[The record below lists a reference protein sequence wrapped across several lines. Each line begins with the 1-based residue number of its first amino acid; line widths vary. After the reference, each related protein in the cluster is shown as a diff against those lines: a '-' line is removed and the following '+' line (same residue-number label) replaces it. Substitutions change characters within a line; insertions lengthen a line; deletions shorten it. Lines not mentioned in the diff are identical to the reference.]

1 MKRSNEDIVL
11 ESLLRNLPQ
20 CPSVSFTDDVMRRV
34 AQTPRPAGMSA
45 AALDTPADDS
55 LPWWTRAL
63 LEPVTILAFLVAAL
77 LAGWPAQLLRW
88 SSEAAMPFAVQW
100 TARMSAF
107 LDFSTATGSWTAIL
121 LLFIFGS
128 LVLSYFAY
136 RGSFFAGSLRHS
148 IERAPRRQ

>member
-1 MKRSNEDIVL
+1 MKRSNEDIIL

-20 CPSVSFTDDVMRRV
+20 CPTTSFTDDVMRRV
-34 AQTPRPAGMSA
+34 AQTPRHAGLAPAMIDA
-45 AALDTPADDS
+45 PADDS

-63 LEPVTILAFLVAAL
+63 LEPVTILAFLAAAL

-88 SSEAAMPFAVQW
+88 SSDAAMPFAIRW

-107 LDFSTATGSWTAIL
+107 LDPSSVTGSSIAIL

-128 LVLSYFAY
+128 LLLSYFGY
-136 RGSFFAGSLRHS
+136 RAAFSGGSVGHS
-148 IERAPRRQ
+148 IERAFRRQ